1 MSLLYKLPD
10 HVDLPKEMPNYERL
24 NKAKNLFARMAIV
37 FDYEFYNTDPAER
50 NDTKLYQYLY
60 FIFHMLACKKKYF
73 PNNYEYYS
81 LYAVYASREIYMRA
95 IRLQKRGLVI
105 KSILNYA
112 KAVLYSMKV
121 GFQNE
126 EFRCIVGSEYDKFD
140 ADKYRDQLAI
150 NIQSDNR
157 KELSET
163 VETCLRLI
171 PENAMRAIRETPYKH
186 DELMVHRLYASS
198 LLTILNR
205 VTLQNRA
212 MSKIRSMPDSRKVK
226 LLKNESRSPALLWH
240 LDESMEPYVS
250 LLSKRIMDETFEYL
264 SENVRSFE
272 INDKDL
278 ESILKQLYET
288 MEGEESILE

>member
-95 IRLQKRGLVI
+95 IRLQKKGLMI

-126 EFRCIVGSEYDKFD
+126 EFRYVVGPEYDKFD
-140 ADKYRDQLAI
+140 ADKYRDQIAV
-150 NIQSDNR
+150 NIRSDCR
-157 KELSET
+157 RELSET
-163 VETCLRLI
+163 VEACLRLI
-171 PENAMRAIRETPYKH
+171 PENAMRAISETPYRH
-186 DELMVHRLYASS
+186 DALMVSRLYISS

-205 VTLQNRA
+205 VTLQNKA
-212 MSKIRSMPDSRKVK
+212 ASKLGSMPDSRKVK
-226 LLKNESRSPALLWH
+226 LLKNESRNPALLWH

-264 SENVRSFE
+264 SENVRSFDV
-272 INDKDL
+272 NDKDL
-278 ESILKQLYET
+278 ESILMQLYET
-288 MEGEESILE
+288 VDGKESILE